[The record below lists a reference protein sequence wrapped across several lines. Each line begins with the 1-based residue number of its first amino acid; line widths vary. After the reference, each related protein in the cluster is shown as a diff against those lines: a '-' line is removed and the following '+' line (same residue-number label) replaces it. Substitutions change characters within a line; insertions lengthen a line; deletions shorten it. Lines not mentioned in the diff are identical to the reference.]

1 MACQAPAVSMRISIL
16 FITMLRRVTRC
27 GVKISVAMIITGML
41 WIGGALPVAANAS
54 DKKSQYDVPVAS
66 LSFVVVKDYN
76 GKPVRNAGVVMHS
89 VGKHDKQDRGGLEL
103 KTDAEGKASF
113 DGVPYGKLRV
123 QVLAPGFQTFGE
135 DYEIN
140 QPAMEITIKLKRPGE
155 QYSIY
160 ENQQND
166 RKDNPK
172 PDPNAKP
179 QP

>member
-1 MACQAPAVSMRISIL
+1 MKKSFLAV
-16 FITMLRRVTRC
+16 
-27 GVKISVAMIITGML
+27 MIGWML
-41 WIGGALPVAANAS
+41 WMVGASAVAANAS
-54 DKKSQYDVPVAS
+54 GKKSQYDVPVAS

-140 QPAMEITIKLKRPGE
+140 QRTMEITIKLKRPEG

-160 ENQQND
+160 ENPQND
-166 RKDNPK
+166 KKDKPP
-172 PDPNAKP
+172 PDPNTKP

>member
-1 MACQAPAVSMRISIL
+1 MKR
-16 FITMLRRVTRC
+16 
-27 GVKISVAMIITGML
+27 ISVAVMMISGLL
-41 WIGGALPVAANAS
+41 WFAAMSPVAAHAS
-54 DKKSQYDVPVAS
+54 DKRSQYDVPVAA

-123 QVLAPGFQTFGE
+123 QVLAPGFQTYGE
-135 DYEIN
+135 DYEVN
-140 QPAMEITIKLKRPGE
+140 KRTMEITIKLKRPGG

-166 RKDNPK
+166 KKSTTP

>member
-1 MACQAPAVSMRISIL
+1 MKR
-16 FITMLRRVTRC
+16 
-27 GVKISVAMIITGML
+27 ISVAVMMISGLL
-41 WIGGALPVAANAS
+41 WFAAMSPVAAHAS
-54 DKKSQYDVPVAS
+54 DKRSQYDVPVAA

-89 VGKHDKQDRGGLEL
+89 VDKHDKQDRGGLEL

-123 QVLAPGFQTFGE
+123 QVLAPGFQTFGQ
-135 DYEIN
+135 DYDIN
-140 QPAMEITIKLKRPGE
+140 QPAMEITIKLKRPE
-155 QYSIY
+155 AQYSIY
-160 ENQQND
+160 ENQKND
-166 RKDNPK
+166 KKEDKQAP

>member
-1 MACQAPAVSMRISIL
+1 MNRIYLVGMVAGIL
-16 FITMLRRVTRC
+16 GIL
-27 GVKISVAMIITGML
+27 
-41 WIGGALPVAANAS
+41 GASAGEARGS
-54 DKKSQYDVPVAS
+54 DKRSQYDVPVSS
-66 LSFVVVKDYN
+66 LSFLVVKDYN

-89 VGKHDKQDRGGLEL
+89 VGKHDKQDKGGLEL
-103 KTDAEGKASF
+103 KTDADGKASF

-140 QPAMEITIKLKRPGE
+140 QPTMEITIKLKRPEG

-160 ENQQND
+160 QNQQND
-166 RKDNPK
+166 KKEDKPPTP

-179 QP
+179 QM